1 MTLEELLNEGILGV
15 NVKIVVSEFNEYKP
29 LLKCRVRDAKN
40 NDNYNN
46 VKDYIVKNIEPDQ
59 ELGEATL
66 VLDIDVEKV

>member
-1 MTLEELLNEGILGV
+1 MTLDELLNEGILGV

-59 ELGEATL
+59 EGATL
-66 VLDIDVEKV
+66 VFDIDVAKA